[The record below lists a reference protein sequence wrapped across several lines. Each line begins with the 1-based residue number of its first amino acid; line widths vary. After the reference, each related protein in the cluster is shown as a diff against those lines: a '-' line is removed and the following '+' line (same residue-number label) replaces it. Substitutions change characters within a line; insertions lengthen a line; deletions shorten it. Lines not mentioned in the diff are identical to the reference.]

1 MRLFAGEVITQH
13 DFCPIRNRSKQI
25 QETHTA
31 YNVNDC
37 EIQDAK
43 GKAEALSNQYC
54 SVFTDEDLTDIPSM
68 SGIAYP
74 TISDINIDVEGVD
87 KLLKNINVKKANGP
101 DGVSSQILRDLSEE
115 LSPVIVKIFS
125 QSLNSG
131 ELPDDWLTANIT
143 AIFKKGKKCDPANY
157 RPVSLTSV
165 TCKLMEH
172 ILFRHIMDHLEKYNI
187 LSSFQH
193 GFRSNHSCESQLLI
207 TVEDLA
213 RNLDRGLQTDV
224 LILDFQKAFDTVPH
238 QRLIR
243 KLDFY
248 GIRGTILT
256 WITKWLSARTQ
267 QVVVDGEASEPVHV
281 RSGVPQGTVLGPLMF
296 LIYINNIADNMD
308 SATNIRLFA
317 DDCLLYRII
326 RSSDDTDS
334 LQNDLNSLTDWS
346 SKWQMSFNT
355 SKCKLLR
362 ITTKRNPITHSYRM
376 ADDLLETVKHHPYL
390 GVELSHNLKWT
401 NHIDNITAKANQA
414 LWFIRRNL
422 QRCPTSV
429 KQQMYFALVRPILD
443 YASVVWDP
451 HTTSDIQRLE
461 MIQRRAAR
469 FVTNNYK
476 RTEGTVTD
484 ILSKLEWPSLQQRR
498 KESRLVV
505 MYKIHHQDIAVPI
518 PEYIQRQT
526 VSRTRQHHP
535 AKFRVMRPST
545 NVYKFSFFP
554 RTILDWNEL
563 PPSLLESSKLSLFK
577 SGLSTV
583 RC

>member
-1 MRLFAGEVITQH
+1 MDIHKLKNEAREFKQRFVDDIDSRSTNESWE
-13 DFCPIRNRSKQI
+13 DFKSSVNNMLENNVPSKTIKDKWDAPWMTSSIKKLIRKKLR
-25 QETHTA
+25 A
-31 YNVNDC
+31 YNTSKKYDTPENRTRFKNLRKLVQSELQNSKNEYLMGLLEISNNSNKAFDQVKSAESTNYSVGKRFWSYIKSLKTNGSGVNTLFVNDC

-87 KLLKNINVKKANGP
+87 NLLKNINVKKASGP

-308 SATNIRLFA
+308 GATNIRLFA

-334 LQNDLNSLTDWS
+334 LQNDLNSLTNHC
-346 SKWQMSFNT
+346 QLVFE
-355 SKCKLLR
+355 
-362 ITTKRNPITHSYRM
+362 M
-376 ADDLLETVKHHPYL
+376 ADVLQHFQMQASPYHHKKEPNNTQL
-390 GVELSHNLKWT
+390 QDG
-401 NHIDNITAKANQA
+401 
-414 LWFIRRNL
+414 RR
-422 QRCPTSV
+422 
-429 KQQMYFALVRPILD
+429 
-443 YASVVWDP
+443 
-451 HTTSDIQRLE
+451 
-461 MIQRRAAR
+461 
-469 FVTNNYK
+469 
-476 RTEGTVTD
+476 
-484 ILSKLEWPSLQQRR
+484 
-498 KESRLVV
+498 
-505 MYKIHHQDIAVPI
+505 
-518 PEYIQRQT
+518 
-526 VSRTRQHHP
+526 
-535 AKFRVMRPST
+535 
-545 NVYKFSFFP
+545 
-554 RTILDWNEL
+554 
-563 PPSLLESSKLSLFK
+563 PP
-577 SGLSTV
+577 GDG
-583 RC
+583 